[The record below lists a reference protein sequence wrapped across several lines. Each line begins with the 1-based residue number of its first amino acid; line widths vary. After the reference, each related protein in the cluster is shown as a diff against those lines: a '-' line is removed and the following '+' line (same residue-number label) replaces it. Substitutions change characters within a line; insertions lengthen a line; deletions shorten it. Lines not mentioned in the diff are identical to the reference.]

1 MEKASSWRC
10 SNENRPLH
18 VFPATLATTLPAR
31 KRKTARTRPS
41 TPSPTRS
48 KATETF
54 GEFGEFGITRDMTD
68 LWEPLT
74 EALCAAEAPKS
85 LAAARELFEAT
96 VKRIRRAEAEAPR
109 AAGLRQPHA
118 PLG

>member
-1 MEKASSWRC
+1 M
-10 SNENRPLH
+10 
-18 VFPATLATTLPAR
+18 
-31 KRKTARTRPS
+31 KTAPCTFSRDLGNHLAREEAQD
-41 TPSPTRS
+41 R
-48 KATETF
+48 KNEAIDAIADEIEGDLETF

-96 VKRIRRAEAEAPR
+96 VKRIRRAEAEALAPKVY
-109 AAGLRQPHA
+109 AGRKRRWGEA
-118 PLG
+118 

>member
-1 MEKASSWRC
+1 MSTADPTGFY
-10 SNENRPLH
+10 NAQLGAH
-18 VFPATLATTLPAR
+18 LAQEEAR
-31 KRKTARTRPS
+31 ERRAE
-41 TPSPTRS
+41 
-48 KATETF
+48 AIDAIADEIEGDLETF

-96 VKRIRRAEAEAPR
+96 VKRIRRAEAEALAPKVY
-109 AAGLRQPHA
+109 AGRKRRWGEA
-118 PLG
+118 